1 MKRILNRLLLLALP
15 LVLLAGCKQAMPQ
28 MKQAPMEGTYAACME
43 QSPTVMLVLDGN
55 SGLYTDLVFG
65 EEKPYWGM
73 AVVNEGEARI
83 NVEVGGQVV
92 RLEAYESAWLY
103 VDEPDGAGLRRLSFS
118 TDPGSEMQGSVQA
131 WTAGEAEA
139 VAPSEG

>member
-1 MKRILNRLLLLALP
+1 MKRILTGLLLLALP
-15 LVLLAGCKQAMPQ
+15 LVMLAGCKQDMPQ
-28 MKQAPMEGTYAACME
+28 MKQTSLEGTYADCMG
-43 QSPTVMLVLDGN
+43 QSPVVTLNLDG
-55 SGLYTDLVFG
+55 SSSSSTDLVFG

-73 AVVNEGEARI
+73 AVVNKGEARI

-92 RLEAYESAWLY
+92 RLEAHESAWIY
-103 VDEPDGAGLRRLSFS
+103 VEEPDGAGLRRLSFS
-118 TDPGSEMQGSVQA
+118 TDPGSEMEGSVQA

>member
-1 MKRILNRLLLLALP
+1 MKRILTGLLLLL
-15 LVLLAGCKQAMPQ
+15 LLAGCKQTMPQ
-28 MKQAPMEGTYAACME
+28 MKQAPMEGTYADCMG
-43 QSPTVMLVLDGN
+43 QSPAVTLSLDG
-55 SGLYTDLVFG
+55 SSSSSTDLVFG

-73 AVVNEGEARI
+73 AVINKGEARI

-92 RLEAYESAWLY
+92 RLEAHESAWLY
-103 VDEPDGAGLRRLSFS
+103 VDEPDGAGVRQLSFS

-131 WTAGEAEA
+131 WTASEAEA